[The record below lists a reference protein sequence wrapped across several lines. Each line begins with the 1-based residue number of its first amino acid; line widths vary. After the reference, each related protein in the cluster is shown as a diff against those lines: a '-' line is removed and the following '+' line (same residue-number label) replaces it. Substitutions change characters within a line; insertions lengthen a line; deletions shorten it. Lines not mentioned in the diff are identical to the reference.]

1 MLESLLPYIPAE
13 FSFFTFIIFLFFP
26 VALSTKIPTVLL
38 TSKSIFPLE
47 ASFITI
53 PALSPALFFKYI
65 AADSSWPTIISF
77 SFCKVVVPVAVLLIS
92 TYIPADAVLPVPF
105 NSIFPVFA
113 IVLETASEIFA
124 KIPADL
130 LLSILI
136 VPAFEGNES
145 SA

>member
-47 ASFITI
+47 ASFTTI

-77 SFCKVVVPVAVLLIS
+77 SFCNVVVPVAVLLIS

-113 IVLETASEIFA
+113 IVLETVSEIFA

-136 VPAFEGNES
+136 VPAFEGDES